1 MLACPQEIFFHND
14 TSMQPQAKKSRQYNR
29 KDQYNGLINN
39 PNVII
44 SANTFRDKEEQV
56 WPPDVEDAFTEA
68 LESIPKLGRR
78 KILVNGKPCGRNELI
93 SDFIYRKT
101 GKIRTR
107 KQVSS
112 HIQVLKNTRKSDF
125 HCKSHSMHYLTG
137 INTSSVVMRLL
148 TDSNEVSEESN
159 NNNKSCAQPVS
170 THMHPS
176 SSAPTSSVNPQLKT
190 IKSIESFSSDDSS
203 INSCSPSPT
212 DFMLDMMQG
221 DPAQRHVFSML
232 KDLYDPFQQP
242 IFNDLMHLDPLM
254 TGMDPFLGTF
264 PTLNQSVVDTA
275 NLMLPNQQNTSMI
288 ESSSPLPSTNEF
300 AFWPS
305 YFCLYLEYTLPC
317 DPYRRLTYNLAHMPQ
332 CHPSSISTI
341 SLEGLPKEKC
351 PPLAT
356 LSPDTVALM
365 AKVKIDLSLDISDFT
380 FNNTSYFETSER
392 KTMECTTT
400 VYSFG
405 NIVLESKESQQAL
418 WLTEGKY
425 VYNFALVNQF
435 LDAFIKGIRS
445 LLSWEEVDMAINNLC
460 IVQSF
465 EDVEIKL
472 CGTNQPPSLVIAYEF
487 ERGPA
492 TIEVSAISNKIVN
505 EKFNQGLEFL
515 GELLK

>member
-125 HCKSHSMHYLTG
+125 HF
-137 INTSSVVMRLL
+137 MRLL
-148 TDSNEVSEESN
+148 TDSNEVSEEPS
-159 NNNKSCAQPVS
+159 NNNKSCAQSVS
-170 THMHPS
+170 THMHPTNS
-176 SSAPTSSVNPQLKT
+176 VPTSSVNPQLKT

-221 DPAQRHVFSML
+221 DPAQRHAFSVL

-264 PTLNQSVVDTA
+264 PTLNQSVVDTV

-288 ESSSPLPSTNEF
+288 ESSSFSPSTNEF

-305 YFCLYLEYTLPC
+305 YFCLYLEYALPC

-332 CHPSSISTI
+332 CLPSSISTI

-351 PPLAT
+351 PPLAS
-356 LSPDTVALM
+356 LSPDT
-365 AKVKIDLSLDISDFT
+365 VKIDLSLDISDFT

-405 NIVLESKESQQAL
+405 NVVLESKESQQAL
-418 WLTEGKY
+418 WLNEEKY

-435 LDAFIKGIRS
+435 FDAFIKGIRS
-445 LLSWEEVDMAINNLC
+445 LPSWEEVDMAINNLC

-472 CGTNQPPSLVIAYEF
+472 CGTNQPPSLVMAYEF